1 MRIHSESIF
10 YKIAGIF
17 STNRTLSFQSNNR
30 ANGMTTHS
38 HSAGGTHQTSG
49 VTQAGFQIYSPDI
62 YYSSGIIRKPR
73 QANCKW
79 NDYTSIRGQNH
90 IFFKN

>member
-62 YYSSGIIRKPR
+62 YSEWLNRGSNRK
-73 QANCKW
+73 
-79 NDYTSIRGQNH
+79 
-90 IFFKN
+90 